1 MLRINNLSKRF
12 STVEAVS
19 DFTYTFP
26 KGEITIIAGADGA
39 GKSTL
44 FRMIT
49 GLESRDSGEIFI
61 EGVEIKKDF
70 SPITSIAGYMPEIF
84 SLYPDLTVE
93 ENLNF
98 FADIYRIPKKQRDKR
113 KKDMLTRTGMIRFTD
128 RRAGSLSG
136 GMKQK
141 LALSTI
147 LLSNPSLIILDEPTT
162 GVDPLSRM
170 EFLEI
175 LNELKHEGTTIIIA
189 TPYLDE
195 AENGDNIIFLKSG
208 KILKEGSINSL
219 KEGFPTGLFSF
230 IPAGNIFE
238 AEETLKSALTRN
250 SVCYIRGSSINFTS
264 DMNIADLKHSLS
276 LPDLVEVVP
285 KLEDIYL
292 YYKKI
297 SDQTQVN

>member
-1 MLRINNLSKRF
+1 MLKLDNISKRF
-12 STVEAVS
+12 STIEAVS
-19 DFTYTFP
+19 NFSFDFP
-26 KGEITIIAGADGA
+26 EGEITIIAGADGS

-44 FRMIT
+44 FRIIT
-49 GLESRDSGEIFI
+49 GLESKDSGKIYIKGKEI
-61 EGVEIKKDF
+61 EKDF
-70 SPITSIAGYMPEIF
+70 SPITSISGYMPEIF
-84 SLYPDLTVE
+84 SLYPDLTVD

-98 FADIYRIPKKQRDKR
+98 FADIYRIPKKERDKR
-113 KKDMLTRTGMIRFTD
+113 KEDMLTRTGMIRFTG

-147 LLSNPSLIILDEPTT
+147 LLSNPALIILDEPTT

-175 LNELKHEGTTIIIA
+175 LNELKKEGTTIIIA

-195 AENGDNIIFLKSG
+195 AESGDNIIFIKSG
-208 KILKEGSINSL
+208 KVLKKGSINSI
-219 KEGFPTGLFSF
+219 KEDFPVRLFSYR
-230 IPAGNIFE
+230 PEENIFDF
-238 AEETLKSALTRN
+238 EEKLKTALPKD
-250 SVCYIRGSSINFTS
+250 SVCYIRGSYINFTS
-264 DMNIADLKHSLS
+264 NRTVSELKSDLS
-276 LPDLVEVVP
+276 LKELQEISP

-297 SDQTQVN
+297 SDQTQV